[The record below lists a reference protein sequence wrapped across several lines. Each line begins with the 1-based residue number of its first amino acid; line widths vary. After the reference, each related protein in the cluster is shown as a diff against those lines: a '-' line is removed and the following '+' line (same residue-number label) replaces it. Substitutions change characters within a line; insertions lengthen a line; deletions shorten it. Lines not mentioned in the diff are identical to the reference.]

1 MRRVTL
7 TFDNGPSPATTPYVL
22 DVLAERRLPA
32 IFFVV
37 GTMLREPSAR
47 PLLQRARADGHHVG
61 NHSMHHRVPLGEDV
75 AADVVEREIV
85 ATRDALGELAGPDR
99 LFRPFGRGG
108 LIGPHLFNGRVVDH
122 LCTDGYTVVL
132 WNSVPHDWDDPTGWP
147 CRARADIDAND
158 HTVVV
163 LHDLPTGAMEA
174 LPTFLDDLL
183 ADDVCFGVDVPD
195 SCAPIRDGT
204 IRWSLDHLV
213 GAP

>member
-1 MRRVTL
+1 MPRVTL
-7 TFDNGPSPATTPYVL
+7 TFDNGPSPQTTPYVL

-37 GTMLREPSAR
+37 GAMLRDPAAG
-47 PLLQRARADGHHVG
+47 PLLRRARAEAHHVG

-75 AADVVEREIV
+75 APDVVDREIV
-85 ATRDALGELAGPDR
+85 ATQRALGDLAGPDR

-122 LCTDGYTVVL
+122 LCADGYTVVL
-132 WNSVPHDWDDPTGWP
+132 WNSVPHDWDDPQGWAG
-147 CRARADIDAND
+147 RARADIDAND

-174 LPTFLDDLL
+174 LPAFLDGLL
-183 ADDVCFGVDVPD
+183 ADDVSFGVDVPD

-204 IRWSLDHLV
+204 IQWSVEHLV

>member
-7 TFDNGPSPATTPYVL
+7 TFDNGPSPATTPFVL

-37 GTMLREPSAR
+37 GAMLRDPAAR
-47 PLLQRARADGHHVG
+47 PLLERARAQGHHVG

-75 AADVVEREIV
+75 APDVVEREIV
-85 ATRDALGELAGPDR
+85 ATQDALGDLAGPDR

-108 LIGPHLFNGRVVDH
+108 LIGPHLFNERVVDH
-122 LCTDGYTVVL
+122 LCANRYTVAL

-147 CRARADIDAND
+147 ARARSDIEAHE

-163 LHDLPTGAMEA
+163 LHDLPTGAMHA
-174 LPTFLDDLL
+174 LPAFLDGLL
-183 ADDVCFGVDVPD
+183 LDAVSFGVEIPD
-195 SCAPIRDGT
+195 SCAPIRDGSVQ
-204 IRWSLDHLV
+204 WALDHLV